1 MGKFFNKRS
10 VENMNALRQGKGA
23 YRMHKAGAKQV
34 ESIAKVNVL
43 KAKADLAVARGA
55 TRRSVA
61 RSSAIASS
69 VAAAAKAKSDAAK
82 YSMENA
88 RNAISQWNA
97 LINQKAPAAEGTGE
111 PSGPEPTDKTDV
123 YPTGNN

>member
-1 MGKFFNKRS
+1 MGKFFNKRT
-10 VENMNALRQGKGA
+10 VQHMNELRQGKGA
-23 YRMHKAGAKQV
+23 YAMHKAGAKK
-34 ESIAKVNVL
+34 IASEAKANVL
-43 KAKADLAVARGA
+43 QAKADLAIARGA

-61 RSSAIASS
+61 RSGAIASS
-69 VAAAAKAKSDAAK
+69 VAAVAKSKSDAAK

-88 RNAISQWNA
+88 RTAISQWNA

-111 PSGPEPTDKTDV
+111 ASGPEPTDKTDV

>member
-1 MGKFFNKRS
+1 MGKFFNKRN
-10 VENMNALRQGKGA
+10 VRNMNELRQGKGA
-23 YRMHKAGAKQV
+23 YQMQKAGAKK
-34 ESIAKVNVL
+34 IAGDAKVNVI

-55 TRRSVA
+55 TRRSLA

-69 VAAAAKAKSDAAK
+69 VAAASKAKSDAAK

-88 RNAISQWNA
+88 RNAIAQWNA

-111 PSGPEPTDKTDV
+111 ASSPEPTDKTDV